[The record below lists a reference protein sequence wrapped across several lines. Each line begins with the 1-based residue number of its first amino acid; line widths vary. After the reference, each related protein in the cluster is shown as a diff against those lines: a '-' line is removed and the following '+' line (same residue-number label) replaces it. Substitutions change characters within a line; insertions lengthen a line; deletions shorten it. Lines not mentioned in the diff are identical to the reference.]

1 MLPHGIAVRKLI
13 LSGGDGYC
21 GMKLPKLIKI
31 GALTYDV
38 LKYKF
43 LGEELSGQCDSDK
56 QIIRI
61 DDKDADNVVVN
72 TLLHECLHGIY
83 RDRGLIEGDDEE
95 RIVAAFANGI
105 QALLRDNRD
114 LWKLL

>member
-1 MLPHGIAVRKLI
+1 
-13 LSGGDGYC
+13 
-21 GMKLPKLIKI
+21 MKLLKLIKI
-31 GALTYDV
+31 GGLTYEIR
-38 LKYKF
+38 KYKF

-61 DDKDADNVVVN
+61 DDEDADGVVVN

-95 RIVAAFANGI
+95 RIVAAFTNGI

-114 LWKLL
+114 LWELL